1 MRRKALEQTRKGRR
15 DYRDQVWG
23 AVVVVA
29 GELRDFFRCVEAKQ
43 QEQE

>member
-1 MRRKALEQTRKGRR
+1 MKWKALEKTRKGTR
-15 DYRDQVWG
+15 DCVG
-23 AVVVVA
+23 VVVVVV